1 MHRQFKHWALAIS
14 LIVGSTVPLCAQ
26 ESALQSALN
35 VEQSFVSVVEK
46 VEDSVVSI
54 ARVKNEPQFSPSAL
68 QLDPFG
74 LDPQQLDAGGNPSG
88 TDNLE
93 FIPNDFGAGIII
105 SPPGDV
111 KSRYILTNYHVVR
124 GGPTTQG
131 KQKNNAEYRLFVR
144 FSDRMGFE
152 ANIFAADPRS
162 DLAVLQIDSDRLGFP
177 LSELNSLEWD
187 VENVAKKGQMVLA
200 LGNPYAI
207 GRDGSASVSWGI
219 ISNISRRPAPQQAAN
234 PEDAASKMTL
244 HDYGTLLHLDTR
256 LDPGTSGGAL
266 VNLRGELVGI
276 TTSLA
281 ALEGYPKSVGFAIP
295 VSAAI
300 RRIISTLLRGEE
312 VEYGFLGV
320 RLRDMRPRERMQM
333 SKKIQQPGAPI
344 LAAVFPQS
352 PAHRGGFTRGD
363 LILAVNQHAVFSQYD
378 LMRRVSELGPGV
390 DVQFRIWRARDQ
402 RAVELTANLGKWPV
416 FDDEAIVAPNLQNP
430 FWRGIRVDYPTGRE
444 RYIRQPFV
452 YQAAVVIIDVAD
464 GSIAQKAGLKPG
476 DFISHVDGHA
486 VELPSQFYRE
496 VQKVDQKTV
505 ALNVVGRDQPVKI
518 SSK

>member
-1 MHRQFKHWALAIS
+1 MSQLHRQCNYWAVATL
-14 LIVGSTVPLCAQ
+14 LIVGSTTALCAQ
-26 ESALQSALN
+26 DTPLQSALN
-35 VEQSFVSVVEK
+35 VEQSFVSVVER
-46 VEDSVVSI
+46 VENSVVSI

-74 LDPQQLDAGGNPSG
+74 LDPQQLGASGGNDSP
-88 TDNLE
+88 E
-93 FIPNDFGAGIII
+93 FIPSDFGAGIII
-105 SPPGDV
+105 SPPDDL
-111 KSRYILTNYHVVR
+111 KSRFILTNYHVVR

-131 KQKNNAEYRLFVR
+131 KQKNNAEYQLFVR
-144 FSDRMGFE
+144 FSNRLGYE
-152 ANIFAADPRS
+152 ARIYAADPRS
-162 DLAVLQIDSDRLGFP
+162 DLAVLRIDSGRLGFP
-177 LSELNSLEWD
+177 LSDLNPINWD
-187 VENVAKKGQMVLA
+187 IENIAKKGQMVLA

-219 ISNISRRPAPQQAAN
+219 ISNISRRPAPQQATN
-234 PEDAASKMTL
+234 PQDAAAKMTL

-256 LDPGTSGGAL
+256 LDPGTSGGGL

-295 VSAAI
+295 VSTAI
-300 RRIISTLLRGEE
+300 RRIIKTLLRGEE

-333 SKKIQQPGAPI
+333 SKKIQQPSAPI

-352 PAHRGGFTRGD
+352 PAHRGGFTRDD

-390 DVQFRIWRARDQ
+390 DVQFRVWRPRVK
-402 RAVELTANLGKWPV
+402 RAVELTTSLGKWPV
-416 FDDEAIVAPNLQNP
+416 FDDEAIVAPNSQNP

-464 GSIAQKAGLKPG
+464 GSVAQKAGLKPG
-476 DFISHVDGHA
+476 DFISQVDGHA
-486 VELPSQFYRE
+486 VELPSQFYQE
-496 VQKVDQKTV
+496 VQKVGQKTV

-518 SSK
+518 NPK